1 MANLLER
8 IITNRKS
15 EELARLDAIKIV
27 DSLFSE
33 LLDREKDI
41 LYRRFGL
48 AGDKGE
54 TLEKIGSMHK
64 LTRER
69 VRQIEAASIKN
80 KEIKQFTGLYSS
92 FRRNC

>member
-33 LLDREKDI
+33 LLDLEKDI
-41 LYRRFGL
+41 LYRRLGL

-54 TLEKIGSMHK
+54 TIEKIGSMQK
-64 LTRER
+64 
-69 VRQIEAASIKN
+69 
-80 KEIKQFTGLYSS
+80 
-92 FRRNC
+92 